1 MSERRQ
7 HWDQVYRT
15 RVPEQVSWYQPEARN
30 SLELIRRAG
39 PDCAAAI
46 IDIGGGASTLVDSLV
61 DADYRDVT
69 VLDLAPDALAIA
81 RARLGARADSVH
93 WMTAD
98 ILAVE
103 LPAARYDIWHD
114 RAAFHFLT
122 NPDDRARYVAQL
134 RHALSPGGYLVM
146 ATFALDGPTRCSGL
160 DVIRYSAESLADEL
174 GSGFELVESVREEHR
189 TPSGAIQRFQY
200 SLLRD
205 VSES

>member
-134 RHALSPGGYLVM
+134 RHALSPGGHLVM
-146 ATFALDGPTRCSGL
+146 ATFALDGPPRCSGL

>member
-7 HWDQVYRT
+7 HWEQVYRT
-15 RVPEQVSWYQPEARN
+15 RAPEQVSWYQQEARN
-30 SLELIRRAG
+30 SLELVRRAG
-39 PDCAAAI
+39 PECAAAI

-61 DADYRDVT
+61 DAGYRDVT

-81 RARLGARADSVH
+81 RTRLGARAGSVH

-98 ILAVE
+98 ILDAE

-134 RHALSPGGYLVM
+134 RHALTPGGSVVM
-146 ATFALDGPTRCSGL
+146 ATFALDGPPRCSGL
-160 DVIRYSAESLADEL
+160 EVTRYSAESLADEL
-174 GSGFELVESVREEHR
+174 GSGFELIESVREEHR
-189 TPSGAIQRFQY
+189 TPSGAVQHFQY

-205 VSES
+205 VDEL

>member
-7 HWDQVYRT
+7 HWEQVYRT
-15 RVPEQVSWYQPEARN
+15 RAPEQVSWYQPEARN
-30 SLELIRRAG
+30 SLELIRLAR
-39 PDCAAAI
+39 PDRAAAI

-98 ILAVE
+98 ILAAE
-103 LPAARYDIWHD
+103 LPAARYDIWHA

-146 ATFALDGPTRCSGL
+146 ATFALDGPPRCSGL
-160 DVIRYSAESLADEL
+160 DVIRYSAESLAGEL

-189 TPSGAIQRFQY
+189 TPSGAVQRFQY

-205 VSES
+205 VDES

>member
-7 HWDQVYRT
+7 HWEQVYRT
-15 RVPEQVSWYQPEARN
+15 RAPEQVSWYQPEARN
-30 SLELIRRAG
+30 SLELIRLAR
-39 PDCAAAI
+39 PDRAAAI

-98 ILAVE
+98 ILAAE
-103 LPAARYDIWHD
+103 LPAERYDIWHD

-122 NPDDRARYVAQL
+122 HPDDRARYVAQL
-134 RHALSPGGYLVM
+134 RHALRPGGYLVM
-146 ATFALDGPTRCSGL
+146 ATFALDGPPRCSGL

>member
-1 MSERRQ
+1 MTERRQ
-7 HWDQVYRT
+7 HWEQVYRT
-15 RVPEQVSWYQPEARN
+15 RAPEQVSWYQPEARN

-98 ILAVE
+98 ILAAE

-134 RHALSPGGYLVM
+134 RHALSPGGHLVM
-146 ATFALDGPTRCSGL
+146 ATFALDGPPRCSGL

>member
-7 HWDQVYRT
+7 HWEQVYRT
-15 RVPEQVSWYQPEARN
+15 RAPEQVSWYQPEARN

>member
-7 HWDQVYRT
+7 HWEQVYHT
-15 RVPEQVSWYQPEARN
+15 RAPEQVSWYQLEARN
-30 SLELIRRAG
+30 SLELIRLAR
-39 PDCAAAI
+39 PDRAAAI

-98 ILAVE
+98 ILAAE

-146 ATFALDGPTRCSGL
+146 ATFALDGPPRCSGL
-160 DVIRYSAESLADEL
+160 DVIRYSAESLAGEL